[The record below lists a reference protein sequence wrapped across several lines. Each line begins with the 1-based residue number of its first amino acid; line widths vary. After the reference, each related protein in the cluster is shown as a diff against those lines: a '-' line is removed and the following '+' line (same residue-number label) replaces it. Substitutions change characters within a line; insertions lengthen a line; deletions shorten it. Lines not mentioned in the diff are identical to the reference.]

1 MEFHQNIM
9 KITQEN
15 TFFRKVIV
23 TGTYSQ
29 VTLMS
34 IVPQGEIGMET
45 HSDVDQILVFVEG
58 TGRAILNGNITPII
72 PGDMLFIS
80 AGIKH
85 NVENT
90 GSEPLKLFSVYSP
103 PEHPSEVIDKTK
115 EDADLRTKE

>member
-9 KITQEN
+9 KITREN

-58 TGRAILNGNITPII
+58 TGRAILNGNITSIK